1 MKIKDVKVNAGRRKV
16 DSQKVTLL
24 AESINKLGLLN
35 AITVNKDFTLIA
47 GMHRLE
53 ACKLLGYEDIS
64 ANVIDLDVLL
74 AELAELHENLVRL
87 DLHWLEQDKQLKRCK
102 EIYEEL
108 HPETKQGIAGG
119 KASGIS
125 RGTKGIMPSVKKT
138 FTKDTAEKIGQSQT
152 KVKRSVQRGEKIIEE
167 IEEDIIALD
176 ITKTEGTILARFE
189 PEQQKQIIEVKKEKR
204 ESSIKDIVDN
214 IKKEENKTKVI
225 NLELQEVQTKS
236 HTAILHNVDCLNYL
250 KNLDIEIDL
259 LITDPPYFTDGDFT
273 SHVLNYLN
281 KVKKTGQAYVF
292 ASADPKEVLSYI
304 QLQPINLKLEQI
316 LIWNYN
322 NGGQLQPKTRYN
334 SNYQICFYYRGID
347 AQQINKPT
355 DGKHQY
361 ACQTI
366 NAPDGRIG
374 DRYHKWQKPNE
385 LIERLI
391 KNSSNLDD
399 FIFDPFAGTS
409 TTLVSAVKLGRR
421 AEGCEIDLEAVK
433 ISNKRG
439 VQNGI

>member
-1 MKIKDVKVNAGRRKV
+1 MQIKDEFKKLIPALSVEEFKQLEQNC
-16 DSQKVTLL
+16 L
-24 AESINKLGLLN
+24 AE
-35 AITVNKDFTLIA
+35 
-47 GMHRLE
+47 
-53 ACKLLGYEDIS
+53 
-64 ANVIDLDVLL
+64 
-74 AELAELHENLVRL
+74 
-87 DLHWLEQDKQLKRCK
+87 
-102 EIYEEL
+102 
-108 HPETKQGIAGG
+108 GI
-119 KASGIS
+119 
-125 RGTKGIMPSVKKT
+125 R
-138 FTKDTAEKIGQSQT
+138 
-152 KVKRSVQRGEKIIEE
+152 EKIITWNGF
-167 IEEDIIALD
+167 IID
-176 ITKTEGTILARFE
+176 GHNRFE
-189 PEQQKQIIEVKKEKR
+189 IATRWNLEYESESKRFKDENEVKEWMIHNQFGRRNLSNYQRSVLALELESVFSKRAKENLGR
-204 ESSIKDIVDN
+204 NQYSSLAMLPKSETINTRKEIAKIADVKERTLGKVKVIEAKATQEVKAQLSTGEVSIN
-214 IKKEENKTKVI
+214 QAYKEIKKEENKTKVI

-250 KNLDIEIDL
+250 KNLDVEIDL

-292 ASADPKEVLSYI
+292 ASADPQEVLSYI
-304 QLQPINLKLEQI
+304 KLKPINLQLEQI

-347 AQQINKPT
+347 APQINKPT

-391 KNSSNLDD
+391 KNSSNIDD

-421 AEGCEIDLEAVK
+421 AEGCEVDIEAVK

>member
-1 MKIKDVKVNAGRRKV
+1 MIQIKDEFKKLIPALTAEEFKQLEQNCLDEGIREKIITWNGFIIDGHNRFEIATRWNLEYETEAKRFKDENKVKEWMINNQFGRRNLNNY
-16 DSQKVTLL
+16 QKSVL
-24 AESINKLGLLN
+24 ALELES
-35 AITVNKDFTLIA
+35 V
-47 GMHRLE
+47 
-53 ACKLLGYEDIS
+53 IS
-64 ANVIDLDVLL
+64 ARAKERMLSGNPS
-74 AELAELHENLVRL
+74 
-87 DLHWLEQDKQLKRCK
+87 QTFDKGR
-102 EIYEEL
+102 
-108 HPETKQGIAGG
+108 
-119 KASGIS
+119 
-125 RGTKGIMPSVKKT
+125 V
-138 FTKDTAEKIGQSQT
+138 DEKIGNIAKVSHET
-152 KVKRSVQRGEKIIEE
+152 IRKVKVIKAKASE
-167 IEEDIIALD
+167 
-176 ITKTEGTILARFE
+176 
-189 PEQQKQIIEVKKEKR
+189 EVKEKLNTG
-204 ESSIKDIVDN
+204 EVTINEAYKD
-214 IKKEENKTKVI
+214 IKKEENKTNVI

-250 KNLDIEIDL
+250 KNLDVEIDL

-273 SHVLNYLN
+273 IHVLNYLN

-292 ASADPKEVLSYI
+292 ASADPQEVLSYI
-304 QLQPINLKLEQI
+304 KLKPMNLQLEQI

-347 AQQINKPT
+347 APQINKPT
-355 DGKHQY
+355 DGKQQY

-391 KNSSNLDD
+391 KNSSNIDD

-409 TTLVSAVKLGRR
+409 TTLVSAVKLGRK
-421 AEGCEIDLEAVK
+421 AEGCEIDIEAVK

-439 VQNGI
+439 VQNAI

>member
-1 MKIKDVKVNAGRRKV
+1 MQIKDEFKKLIPALSVEEFKQLEQNCLAEGIREKIITWNGFIIDGHNRFEIATKHKLNFETESKKFDSEDDVKIWMIDNQEGRRNLTDGWKY
-16 DSQKVTLL
+16 
-24 AESINKLGLLN
+24 KLKNTKKEILFKKG
-35 AITVNKDFTLIA
+35 
-47 GMHRLE
+47 E
-53 ACKLLGYEDIS
+53 AKKI
-64 ANVIDLDVLL
+64 IDGK
-74 AELAELHENLVRL
+74 NSR
-87 DLHWLEQDKQLKRCK
+87 DKQLGVLST
-102 EIYEEL
+102 ID
-108 HPETKQGIAGG
+108 
-119 KASGIS
+119 
-125 RGTKGIMPSVKKT
+125 KT
-138 FTKDTAEKIGQSQT
+138 PKHNTQ
-152 KVKRSVQRGEKIIEE
+152 KIIADELGWSTGKTAMADVVFKKATPELEE
-167 IEEDIIALD
+167 KVLSNE
-176 ITKTEGTILARFE
+176 ITINQAYQE
-189 PEQQKQIIEVKKEKR
+189 
-204 ESSIKDIVDN
+204 

-250 KNLDIEIDL
+250 KNLDVEIDL

-292 ASADPKEVLSYI
+292 ASADPQEVLSYI
-304 QLQPINLKLEQI
+304 KLQPINLQLEQI

-347 AQQINKPT
+347 APQINKPT

-391 KNSSNLDD
+391 KNSSNIDD

-421 AEGCEIDLEAVK
+421 AEGCEVDIEAVK